1 MPVTITTAAT
11 LPHEGTTAMDK
22 DLGEVGLI
30 AGIGAAATWLVQRVL
45 KSPDDAQAR
54 EKAQDARAAALEL
67 RIARLEMKLGSGS
80 DVGTVMHTLHEMREE
95 TRDRFDRMEKTL
107 ADLTNTRRMS

>member
-1 MPVTITTAAT
+1 MPATITTAAT
-11 LPHEGTTAMDK
+11 LPHEGTAAMDK

-30 AGIGAAATWLVQRVL
+30 AGIGALATWLVQRIL

-54 EKAQDARAAALEL
+54 EKAQDARAAAMEL

-80 DVGTVMHTLHEMREE
+80 DIGSVMHTLHEMRDE
-95 TRDRFDRMEKTL
+95 TRDRFDRMEKALT
-107 ADLTNTRRMS
+107 DLTNARRLS